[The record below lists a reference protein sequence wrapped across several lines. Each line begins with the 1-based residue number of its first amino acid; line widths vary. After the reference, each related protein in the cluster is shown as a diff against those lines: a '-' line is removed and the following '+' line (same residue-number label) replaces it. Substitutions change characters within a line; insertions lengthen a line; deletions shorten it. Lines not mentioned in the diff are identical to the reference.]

1 MMRKRKLIHQV
12 AHLCVFLLI
21 LLSGK
26 VSGFQTSTVP
36 EIGIVEHLGELAP
49 LNLSFYDENG
59 DKILLRD
66 LSTKP
71 LVVSLVYFNCPGL
84 CSPLLGGVVDV
95 LDRMDLQPGKDYRAV
110 TISFDPRDT
119 PALAREKKK
128 NYFKAFRRKTF
139 PEEEWR
145 WLTAD
150 SITIQKFTDAVG
162 FKFKKEGK
170 DFAHAG
176 VLIVLGADGK
186 ISRYLRGI
194 EFQPFDLKMA
204 ITEAGQGRV
213 GPTISKVL
221 LYCFSYDPAGKKY
234 VFNFTKVGGTIFL
247 VGLLLF
253 IAFLTIKKQNRKVE
267 SEVKNG

>member
-1 MMRKRKLIHQV
+1 MRKQIHQV
-12 AHLCVFLLI
+12 VWLCIFVLI
-21 LLSGK
+21 LATGTAAAI
-26 VSGFQTSTVP
+26 QTPVVQ
-36 EIGIVEHLGELAP
+36 EIGIVEHLGEMAP
-49 LNLSFYDENG
+49 LDLFFQDENG
-59 DKILLRD
+59 DTVLLRD
-66 LSTKP
+66 FSTKP
-71 LVVSLVYFNCPGL
+71 LVISLVYFSCPGI

-110 TISFDPRDT
+110 TISFDPSDS

-128 NYFKAFRRKTF
+128 NYFQAFRRGPF
-139 PEEEWR
+139 PEEEWK

-176 VLIVLGADGK
+176 ALIVLGADGK

-234 VFNFTKVGGTIFL
+234 VFNFTRVGGTIFL
-247 VGLLLF
+247 AGLLIF
-253 IAFLTIKKQNRKVE
+253 IAFLTIKKQNRKGE